1 MKNLWKALKMV
12 CSCAPGAFWRRA
24 LYVLLQSLLPLVT
37 LYILKQLV
45 DAVGGM
51 GNTSFLPWLAG
62 MCGVYCMNRIIGILD
77 GVNSDVLG
85 QRLTDRVNEL
95 IQNQAARL
103 DMAYYDN
110 PDYHDTLHRAQL
122 EAGTRPMQVYDNMMA
137 VGGALIS
144 IAGIT
149 AILVS
154 VTWWVIPVMILAVLP
169 SFAVRLHK
177 AHSIYAFRRANTS
190 LFRLTTYLSGV
201 LTRREFAKELRAYRA
216 TPFFRRRY
224 TEARASLTKRI
235 ISISRRLGAIGIVCA
250 FIEAVAMLAV
260 VWMLAHKTAVGSI
273 TIGTF
278 VMLFESYRRG
288 QGYLTTLVSAVA
300 NLYDNRLFVSNLFEY
315 LNLQPQIV
323 DPEHPEP
330 VPAQIDTIEF
340 RDITF
345 RYPGMERDVL
355 THYNMTAR
363 CGEVTMLQGHNG
375 AGKSTLVNLLLRL
388 YEPQEGGIYV
398 NGIDLK
404 QFNAAEWRQ
413 QVGVLFQDFGRYCL
427 TVDENIA
434 LGENQ
439 IHKHNDLLEFVSSLP
454 KGYDSQLGR
463 LFDGGSELSMG
474 QWQRVAISR
483 ALSTE
488 APVMVFD
495 EPTAWMDMATRE
507 RFSQIVDHIK
517 QNRIVLM
524 IAHK

>member
-1 MKNLWKALKMV
+1 MKNLWKALTMV
-12 CSCAPGAFWRRA
+12 RRSAPGAFWRRA

-37 LYILKQLV
+37 LYILKRLV
-45 DAVGGM
+45 DAVGGV
-51 GNTSFLPWLAG
+51 GESAFLPWLAA
-62 MCGVYCMNRIIGILD
+62 MCGVYCLNRIVGVLD

-85 QRLTDRVNEL
+85 QRLTDHVNEL
-95 IQNQAARL
+95 IQQQAARL

-122 EAGTRPMQVYDNMMA
+122 EAGTRPMQVYDNIMA
-137 VGGALIS
+137 VGGSLIS

-149 AILVS
+149 VILVS
-154 VTWWVIPVMILAVLP
+154 VTWWVIPVMFLAVLP

-177 AHSIYAFRRANTS
+177 AHSIYAFRRANTP
-190 LFRLTTYLSGV
+190 LFRLTHYLSGV

-216 TPFFRRRY
+216 TLFFRGRY

-235 ISISRRLGAIGIVCA
+235 INISRRLGAIGIVCA
-250 FIEAVAMLAV
+250 FIEAAAMLVV
-260 VWMLAHKTAVGSI
+260 VWLLAHKAVVGAISIGS
-273 TIGTF
+273 F

-288 QGYLTTLVSAVA
+288 QGYLTTLVAAIA
-300 NLYDNRLFVSNLFEY
+300 NLYDSRLFISNLFEY
-315 LNLQPQIV
+315 LNLQPQII
-323 DPEHPEP
+323 DPEQPEP
-330 VPAQIDTIEF
+330 VPTQIDSIEF

-355 THYNMTAR
+355 VHYNMTACR
-363 CGEVTMLQGHNG
+363 GEVTMLQGHNG

-404 QFNAAEWRQ
+404 QFNASEWRQ
-413 QVGVLFQDFGRYCL
+413 KVGVLFQDFGRYCL
-427 TVDENIA
+427 TVDENIT
-434 LGENQ
+434 LGEHNV
-439 IHKHNDLLEFVSSLP
+439 HKNNELLEFVSTLP

-474 QWQRVAISR
+474 QWQRVAIAR

-507 RFSQIVDHIK
+507 RFSQIVDRIK
-517 QNRIVLM
+517 QDRIVLM